1 MLDNN
6 THVQTCR
13 VVTHANMSVSSP
25 SPYQSFAKILSSY
38 HEQYAEPGP
47 SSVQL
52 DSLMRSDA
60 VLDEEGGLLV
70 ALMSAIEET

>member
-1 MLDNN
+1 
-6 THVQTCR
+6 
-13 VVTHANMSVSSP
+13 MSVSSP

-52 DSLMRSDA
+52 DSPMRSDA